1 MTFVA
6 LIIYIVWVR
15 HFESKKVLIV
25 GMLLLTFRYIMEA
38 GFYADFDNKI
48 GISTK
53 TYKTLEK
60 SYISFIEDPF
70 TG

>member
-1 MTFVA
+1 MRLVRQGVYRRRI
-6 LIIYIVWVR
+6 LPIIYIVWVR

-53 TYKTLEK
+53 TYKHN
-60 SYISFIEDPF
+60 IQ
-70 TG
+70 